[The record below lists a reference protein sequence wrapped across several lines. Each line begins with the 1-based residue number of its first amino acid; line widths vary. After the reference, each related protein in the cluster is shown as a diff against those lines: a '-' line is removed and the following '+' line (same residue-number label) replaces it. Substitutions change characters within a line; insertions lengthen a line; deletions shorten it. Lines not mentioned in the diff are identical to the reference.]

1 VERIEQRTRLRNE
14 QPPADATLLV
24 RGGPD
29 TVDKLR
35 RHAERTARAWAL
47 DGRPLHGISVFAVLD
62 MPLDDLLRR
71 RFTSFRTVYLPTAG
85 RLAECQFELL
95 PTGQRPHFTV
105 RLQRADDSEL
115 DRLLAALGAAQP
127 NSQYARGMIWREGAD
142 MYRVDITADLNDE
155 DETGY
160 VWTFLDEARD
170 AGQIKP
176 GALVVA
182 GDEDTA
188 AVCEVIDLA
197 PAGDGTIV
205 HLRLLPGLVED
216 YRALVERALAS

>member
-1 VERIEQRTRLRNE
+1 MERIEQRTRLRNE

-127 NSQYARGMIWREGAD
+127 NPQYARGMIWREEG
-142 MYRVDITADLNDE
+142 
-155 DETGY
+155 
-160 VWTFLDEARD
+160 
-170 AGQIKP
+170 
-176 GALVVA
+176 
-182 GDEDTA
+182 
-188 AVCEVIDLA
+188 
-197 PAGDGTIV
+197 
-205 HLRLLPGLVED
+205 
-216 YRALVERALAS
+216 